1 MRKKATPLLSA
12 MAMQMEPIAIMV
24 RLRSA
29 SMAAAKFR
37 AVEETWRQI
46 IFDQQMQEIQT
57 FILQDYEF
65 SSTLFISRLHQARL
79 SLRKPRA

>member
-37 AVEETWRQI
+37 AVGETRGKI
-46 IFDQQMQEIQT
+46 IFAQRMQEIQT
-57 FILQDYEF
+57 FIPQDYNF
-65 SSTLFISRLHQARL
+65 SSTLFISCLLQARL
-79 SLRKPRA
+79 SLWKPRA

>member
-37 AVEETWRQI
+37 AVGETWRQI

-65 SSTLFISRLHQARL
+65 SSTLFISRLLQARL